1 MEPAHMKRLNKTLS
15 LSLKQHR
22 RGSAVDTLT
31 FAVPVVFGLALIL
44 ATFVLVVVVD
54 AHFNIMGLIFFTFSY
69 FHFNSNN
76 W

>member
-31 FAVPVVFGLALIL
+31 FAVPMVFGLVLIL
-44 ATFVLVVVVD
+44 ATFVLVVD
-54 AHFNIMGLIFFTFSY
+54 AHFNIMGLIFLY
-69 FHFNSNN
+69 F
-76 W
+76 